1 VIDSPTAEGDMKTV
15 VLLYALIA
23 FTCANSFGQGSAD
36 SKTETKVSH
45 PPPCTTQQTPAFMTS
60 WAGQP
65 GVKDHSESQA
75 VTKGTHF
82 ACLAFAGPTSPVPP
96 ACYLS
101 FQNDGPY
108 TLPPHNDLRAPQD
121 DVVTLSCN
129 GESPSCCKVQ
139 VTPDP
144 KALTKEDERELD
156 KSKIQVKV
164 DSTTGEVALV
174 AAAAAAAQTITS
186 TTDPNRNQHPGSVAV
201 LDPSSVTCASAV
213 GNNPRNYPPSC
224 NIVAPGYWGIVNI
237 GQIIGTSGAGTVNL
251 TCNGEAPLRCSAQIH

>member
-1 VIDSPTAEGDMKTV
+1 MKTAI
-15 VLLYALIA
+15 LLYTLIA
-23 FTCANSFGQGSAD
+23 LSLANSFGQGSAN
-36 SKTETKVSH
+36 SKSEIKASY

-65 GVKDHSESQA
+65 GGQNHSESQS

-82 ACLAFAGPTSPVPP
+82 ACLAFADPTSPVPP

-101 FQNDGPY
+101 FRNDGQY
-108 TLPPHNDLRAPQD
+108 TLPPNDALRAPQD
-121 DVVTLSCN
+121 DIVTLSCN

-164 DSTTGEVALV
+164 DSSSGEVSL
-174 AAAAAAAQTITS
+174 AATTAAAQTITS
-186 TTDPNRNQHPGSVAV
+186 STDPNGNQHPGRAAV
-201 LDPSSVTCASAV
+201 RDPSSVTCASVV
-213 GNNPRNYPPSC
+213 GNDPRNHPPSC

-237 GQIIGTSGAGTVNL
+237 GQTIGTGGLGTVSL
-251 TCNGEAPLRCSAQIH
+251 TCNGQAPLRCSARIH